1 MAFHEITDTFFKL
14 MSQMLPSMFIGIFL
28 ANILSRSGKLNNI
41 GFLMS
46 PLSNGA
52 NLPQQCSSALTLC
65 FLNKEASFAMLSQ
78 LYHKNSLSKKEVI
91 VVSMLAH
98 LPLSI
103 RSIIFFVAP
112 ISVSLL
118 GLSIGLKFALFYLCL
133 DLFKTSLGII
143 TGRVLLEQIK
153 SSPKIIE
160 IKDNPF
166 FSGWIDLLIK
176 SFKESIF
183 TIVRILSKVIPTLLI
198 TLYLLNSGAL
208 TSLSEIA
215 EPLTLLFNLP
225 SSSCIVIISGLP
237 SMIMGIASAEP
248 LISGQ
253 VITTMEALQSLIITS
268 ILHSLYN
275 IIRLSLPV
283 NISLFGPILGAQI
296 TIIAAIMEILLFS
309 ALIFLSTI

>member
-1 MAFHEITDTFFKL
+1 
-14 MSQMLPSMFIGIFL
+14 MF
-28 ANILSRSGKLNNI
+28 
-41 GFLMS
+41 
-46 PLSNGA
+46 
-52 NLPQQCSSALTLC
+52 
-65 FLNKEASFAMLSQ
+65 SQ

-103 RSIIFFVAP
+103 RSIILFVAP

-118 GLSIGLKFALFYLCL
+118 GLSTGLKFALFYLCL
-133 DLFKTSLGII
+133 DLFKTSLGIV
-143 TGRVLLEQIK
+143 TGRVLLQQIK

-160 IKDNPF
+160 IKDSPF
-166 FSGWIDLLIK
+166 FSGWIDLLVK
-176 SFKESIF
+176 SFKESTS

-248 LISGQ
+248 LITGQ

-275 IIRLSLPV
+275 IIRLSIPV
-283 NISLFGPILGAQI
+283 NISLFGPMLGAQI